1 MVQNTVTRMWRMQ
14 CSPLARTTWQY
25 SQLTPLR
32 GAYTQADAI
41 PFLTT
46 VTITTID
53 PRLNQLTIRATD
65 RFSLAI
71 SARRTLNSRTVPASM
86 QVIMV
91 PSCAWLTGSSEFW
104 VLSLT
109 GAAPAACL
117 QRAGKAYSFSHRCR
131 CSTRFSTHHHLLG
144 ELLRLAIGERDQGE
158 QFIHAASGWA
168 QCRVVIDLE
177 HPPAIGRFLLCA
189 KQLAIDVQIH
199 IRHIGGHSRDRCHFH
214 REVLTGIDVA
224 FRQHEVKQFWHG

>member
-1 MVQNTVTRMWRMQ
+1 LRRSYSLGSLRGVDCLAGALPKGLCVCGFVGMVDQNTVTRMWRMQ

-53 PRLNQLTIRATD
+53 PRLNQLTILATD

-91 PSCAWLTGSSEFW
+91 PSCAWLTGSSEF
-104 VLSLT
+104 
-109 GAAPAACL
+109 
-117 QRAGKAYSFSHRCR
+117 
-131 CSTRFSTHHHLLG
+131 
-144 ELLRLAIGERDQGE
+144 
-158 QFIHAASGWA
+158 
-168 QCRVVIDLE
+168 
-177 HPPAIGRFLLCA
+177 
-189 KQLAIDVQIH
+189 
-199 IRHIGGHSRDRCHFH
+199 
-214 REVLTGIDVA
+214 
-224 FRQHEVKQFWHG
+224 